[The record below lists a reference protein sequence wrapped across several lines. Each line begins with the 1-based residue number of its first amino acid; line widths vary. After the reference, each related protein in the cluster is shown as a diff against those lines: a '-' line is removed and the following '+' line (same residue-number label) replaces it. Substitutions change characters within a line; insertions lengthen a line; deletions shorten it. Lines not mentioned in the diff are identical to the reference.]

1 MRLNYRIPEYEFK
14 VGTFDASDFLNSFSL
29 NCSPLEINAPALWS
43 GDFELDYNRIAMRSG
58 LTENDFDPLYTP
70 ARWRPGQAVVRIKI
84 NTYPLP
90 PLRIE
95 NYLYDAKTRTGRGR
109 LVQLLAL
116 IGGDRPAAEPEV
128 IIPGEGLPLNRAI
141 EELLKSAYQL
151 ANLTPTLAISNTAI
165 TGVIQAPLTTRDPIA
180 DAQKL
185 AGVNW
190 QWLTITATE
199 STTVFS
205 GKPSDHGVL
214 FSRSIGQIEWEPD
227 LDSIH
232 FAAPKVI
239 ITGSRQVLD
248 DVPACPNDPN
258 PAADS
263 KGRPKRVTTEQF
275 EPTGKVLPSL
285 GTSTTPILSMR
296 KTIQY
301 GYNKAD
307 TGISTIGWSLPFDV
321 GADLNT
327 ATLFNTKDFDA
338 NTPIKTLTVIEEPI
352 GKVFPKLGTST
363 TPIVSKVIVETP
375 FRRVEYVPLGVAI
388 PKLAPD
394 QTLVAAPRENLTS
407 QRVAQQPDHGG
418 DRDPTTGKPTC
429 FEAAPELE
437 DAQPVPQKPL
447 KTEVVKGEA
456 IVTTPNWTPLI
467 PRPLIEE
474 VGFIP
479 TQGHATNLA
488 QQIALREQ
496 RRRSAVQVG
505 MPIPIEWLQASC
517 PVGFRVLCH
526 DGEFWGEGPIVA
538 FSDGFA
544 EFSFS
549 GGRMGM
555 LATPVAEPVP
565 YPPFTYGLL
574 GMTLPPTIA
583 GFVGVPV
590 NVPVVIGG
598 GP

>member
-1 MRLNYRIPEYEFK
+1 MRLNYRIPETEFK
-14 VGTFDASDFLNSFSL
+14 VGTFDASNFVSSFSL

-58 LTENDFDPLYTP
+58 LTENDFDPIYTP
-70 ARWRPGQAVVRIKI
+70 LRWRPGQAVVQIKLS
-84 NTYPLP
+84 TYPLP

-95 NYLYDAKTRTGRGR
+95 NYVYDAKTRTGRGR
-109 LVQLLAL
+109 LVQVLELLS
-116 IGGDRPAAEPEV
+116 GDRPAAEPDV
-128 IIPGEGLPLNRAI
+128 TIPGDGLKLNRAI
-141 EELLKSAYQL
+141 EELLKSAYAL
-151 ANLTPTLAISNTAI
+151 ANLTPTIAISNTAI
-165 TGVIQAPLTTRDPIA
+165 TGDIQSPLTTRDPIA

-185 AGVNW
+185 AGINW
-190 QWLTITATE
+190 QWLTVTPNE
-199 STTVFS
+199 SVTVFS
-205 GKPSDHGVL
+205 GKPSDHPIL
-214 FSRSIGQIEWEPD
+214 FSRSIGQVEWEPD
-227 LDSIH
+227 LDAIN

-239 ITGSRQVLD
+239 VTGSRQVLED
-248 DVPACPNDPN
+248 IPACPTDPN

-263 KGRPKRVTTEQF
+263 KGRPKRVTTEQY

-338 NTPIKTLTVIEEPI
+338 NTPIKTLTVIEEPF
-352 GKVFPKLGTST
+352 GKVFPKSGTST

-375 FRRVEYVPLGVAI
+375 FVRAEYIPLGVAM
-388 PKLAPD
+388 PKLGND
-394 QTLVAAPRENLTS
+394 QTLVAAPRETLTTQRVS
-407 QRVAQQPDHGG
+407 QRPDHGG

-429 FEAAPELE
+429 FEKAPELE

-456 IVTTPNWTPLI
+456 IVVNAGWTPLI
-467 PRPLIEE
+467 PKPLIEE
-474 VGFIP
+474 VGFLP
-479 TQGHATNLA
+479 SQAHATNLA
-488 QQIALREQ
+488 EQIALREQ
-496 RRRSAVQVG
+496 RRRSAVQIS
-505 MPIPIEWLQASC
+505 MPLPIEWLQASC
-517 PVGFRVLCH
+517 PVAFRVLCN

-538 FSDGFA
+538 YSEGFC

-549 GGRMGM
+549 GGRSSV
-555 LATPVAEPVP
+555 LANPIAEPVP
-565 YPPFTYGLL
+565 YPPFTYGLS
-574 GMTLPPTIA
+574 GITVPPTIT
-583 GFVGVPV
+583 GFVGVPLTI
-590 NVPVVIGG
+590 PIVVGG

>member
-14 VGTFDASDFLNSFSL
+14 IGAFDASAFLNSFSL

-58 LTENDFDPLYTP
+58 LTENDFDPLHTP
-70 ARWRPGQAVVRIKI
+70 ARWRPGQAVVQIKI

-95 NYLYDAKTRTGRGR
+95 NYVYDAKTRTGRGR

-116 IGGDRPAAEPEV
+116 IGGDRPAAEPDV
-128 IIPGEGLPLNRAI
+128 IIPGDGLPLNRAI
-141 EELLKSAYQL
+141 EELLKSAYAL

-165 TGVIQAPLTTRDPIA
+165 TGVIHAPLTTRDPIA

-190 QWLTITATE
+190 QWLTVTPTE

-205 GKPSDHGVL
+205 CNPSDHGVL
-214 FSRSIGQIEWEPD
+214 FSRSIGQVEWEPD
-227 LDSIH
+227 LDAIH

-239 ITGSRQVLD
+239 VTGSRQILD

-275 EPTGKVLPSL
+275 EPFGKVFPQS
-285 GTSTTPILSMR
+285 GTSTNPVISMR

-301 GYNKAD
+301 AYNKAD

-321 GADLNT
+321 GSDLNT
-327 ATLFNTKDFDA
+327 ATSLNTKDFDA
-338 NTPIKTLTVIEEPI
+338 NTPIKTLTVIEEPF
-352 GKVFPKLGTST
+352 GKVFPKSGTSANLV
-363 TPIVSKVIVETP
+363 VSKAIVETP
-375 FRRVEYVPLGVAI
+375 FVRAEYIPFGVI
-388 PKLAPD
+388 FPSSGTSLN
-394 QTLVAAPRENLTS
+394 LYAAPREVLTN
-407 QRVAQQPDHGG
+407 QRVAQKPDHGG
-418 DRDPTTGKPTC
+418 EIDPLTGKPRC
-429 FEAAPELE
+429 FEKPPELE

-447 KTEVVKGEA
+447 KTEVIKGEA

-479 TQGHATNLA
+479 TPGHATSLA

-505 MPIPIEWLQASC
+505 MPIPTEWLQAGC
-517 PVGFRVLCH
+517 PVAFRLLCH

-538 FSDGFA
+538 FSEGFA

-549 GGRMGM
+549 GGRIGT
-555 LATPVAEPVP
+555 LATVIAEPAP
-565 YPPFTYGLL
+565 YPVFEYGQASISV
-574 GMTLPPTIA
+574 PPNIVSP
-583 GFVGVPV
+583 VGAPV
-590 NVPVVIGG
+590 NIPIVVGG
-598 GP
+598 V